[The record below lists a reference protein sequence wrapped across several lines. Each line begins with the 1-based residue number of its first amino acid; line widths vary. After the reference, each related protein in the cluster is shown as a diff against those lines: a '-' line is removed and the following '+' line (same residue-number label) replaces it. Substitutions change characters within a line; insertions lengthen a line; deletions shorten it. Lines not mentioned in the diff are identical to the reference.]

1 MSVRLKFMRPER
13 AQRSLFML
21 DDNMIRILKSDLK
34 ASKAA
39 KIVNEG
45 MSFKKLAKLVRKGSN
60 MKLMNRLVE
69 NKSTSSGSSSSSLS
83 QTLDLIKKT
92 GEPNEMIKMLTAMG
106 NAKRLFNQL
115 KLTTQN
121 SGGGGALT
129 VGASLAL
136 LGSQFTIDC
145 I

>member
-1 MSVRLKFMRPER
+1 MAELIRQCYQQKLMREKQEKAKEAKSTKQKVKREKQPKMSIRLKFMRPER

-21 DDNMIRILKSDLK
+21 NDNMIKVLKSDLK
-34 ASKAA
+34 ASRAA

-69 NKSTSSGSSSSSLS
+69 NKSTPLS

-92 GEPNEMIKMLTAMG
+92 GEVCQVL
-106 NAKRLFNQL
+106 
-115 KLTTQN
+115 
-121 SGGGGALT
+121 
-129 VGASLAL
+129 
-136 LGSQFTIDC
+136 
-145 I
+145 